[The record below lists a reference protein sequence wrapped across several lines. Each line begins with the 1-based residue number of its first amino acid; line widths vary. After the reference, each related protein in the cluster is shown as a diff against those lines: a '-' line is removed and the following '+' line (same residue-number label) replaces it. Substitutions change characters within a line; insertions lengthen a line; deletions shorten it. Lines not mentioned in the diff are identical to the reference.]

1 MLLYLDDDNQDQKIL
16 QIENYKKPG
25 TKIDIDLLNDC
36 KLQPDTNI
44 IKEENNN
51 IIGKWSLHKF
61 HVIQNNMGQNYIKIE
76 IQLEIRHC

>member
-1 MLLYLDDDNQDQKIL
+1 MSLYLDNDNQDQKIL

-44 IKEENNN
+44 IKKENNN
-51 IIGKWSLHKF
+51 IIGK
-61 HVIQNNMGQNYIKIE
+61 
-76 IQLEIRHC
+76 